1 MKTKLTLEFNDTE
14 EEMRFAK
21 FISYHTEISSA
32 LFHIT
37 HNLRKS
43 TENFIDSKI
52 QEPTNEEVLDFVI
65 GFINEQTEGI
75 PNDILE
81 F

>member
-1 MKTKLTLEFNDTE
+1 MKTKLTLEFNNTE

-52 QEPTNEEVLDFVI
+52 KEPTNEEILDFVI
-65 GFINEQTEGI
+65 GFINDNTEGI

>member
-1 MKTKLTLEFNDTE
+1 MKTKLTIEFEGTE
-14 EEMRFAK
+14 EDTSIAK
-21 FISYHTEISSA
+21 FIQYHSEIRAA

-43 TENFIDSKI
+43 TENFIESKELE
-52 QEPTNEEVLDFVI
+52 QTNDEVLDFVMD
-65 GFINEQTEGI
+65 FINEQTKYI

>member
-1 MKTKLTLEFNDTE
+1 MKTKLTLEFDDTE

-21 FISYHTEISSA
+21 FICYHTEISSA

-52 QEPTNEEVLDFVI
+52 KEPTNEGVLDFVMN
-65 GFINEQTEGI
+65 FINEQTEGI

>member
-1 MKTKLTLEFNDTE
+1 MKSKVILEFEPTE
-14 EEMRFAK
+14 EDKLLSK

-32 LFHIT
+32 LFQIT

-52 QEPTNEEVLDFVI
+52 KEPTNEEVLDFVM
-65 GFINEQTEGI
+65 GFINDNTEGI

>member
-1 MKTKLTLEFNDTE
+1 MKTKIILEFDNTE
-14 EEMRFAK
+14 EDAQLAE
-21 FISYHTEISSA
+21 FIQYHTEIRSA
-32 LFHIT
+32 LFQIT

-43 TENFIDSKI
+43 TENFMDSKI
-52 QEPTNEEVLDFVI
+52 KEPTNEEILDFVI
-65 GFINEQTEGI
+65 GFINDNTEGI

>member
-1 MKTKLTLEFNDTE
+1 MKTKLTLEFDNTE
-14 EEMRFAK
+14 EDTQLAK
-21 FISYHTEISSA
+21 FIQYHAEIRSS
-32 LFHIT
+32 LFQIT

-52 QEPTNEEVLDFVI
+52 KEPTNEEILDFVMN
-65 GFINEQTEGI
+65 FINEQTEEI

>member
-1 MKTKLTLEFNDTE
+1 MKTKLTLEFDNTE
-14 EEMRFAK
+14 EDTQLAK
-21 FISYHTEISSA
+21 FIQYHTEISSA
-32 LFHIT
+32 LFQIT

-52 QEPTNEEVLDFVI
+52 QEPTNEEVLDFVM
-65 GFINEQTEGI
+65 GFINDNTKEI

>member
-1 MKTKLTLEFNDTE
+1 MKTKLTIEFDNTE
-14 EEMRFAK
+14 EDTQLAK
-21 FISYHTEISSA
+21 FIHYHTEISSS
-32 LFHIT
+32 LFQIT

-52 QEPTNEEVLDFVI
+52 QEPTNEEVLDFVMN
-65 GFINEQTEGI
+65 FINEQIEGI

>member
-1 MKTKLTLEFNDTE
+1 MKTKLTIEFEGTE
-14 EEMRFAK
+14 EDTSIAK
-21 FISYHTEISSA
+21 FIQYHSEIRAA

-65 GFINEQTEGI
+65 GFINDNTEGI

>member
-52 QEPTNEEVLDFVI
+52 QEQTNEEVLDFVI
-65 GFINEQTEGI
+65 GFINDNTKGI

>member
-1 MKTKLTLEFNDTE
+1 MKTKLTLEFDNTE
-14 EEMRFAK
+14 EDKRFAK

-32 LFHIT
+32 LFQIA

-43 TENFIDSKI
+43 TENFMDSKI
-52 QEPTNEEVLDFVI
+52 KQPTNEEILDFVI
-65 GFINEQTEGI
+65 GFINDNTEGI
-75 PNDILE
+75 PNDILG

>member
-1 MKTKLTLEFNDTE
+1 MKTKLTFEFDNTE
-14 EEMRFAK
+14 EDAQLIK
-21 FISYHTEISSA
+21 FIQYHTEIRSA
-32 LFHIT
+32 LFQIT

-43 TENFIDSKI
+43 TENFMDSKI
-52 QEPTNEEVLDFVI
+52 KEPTNEEILDFVI
-65 GFINEQTEGI
+65 GFINDNTEGI

>member
-14 EEMRFAK
+14 EDTSIVK
-21 FISYHTEISSA
+21 FIQFHSEISSA
-32 LFHIT
+32 LFQIT

-52 QEPTNEEVLDFVI
+52 QEPTNEEVLDFVMN
-65 GFINEQTEGI
+65 FINEQTEEI

>member
-1 MKTKLTLEFNDTE
+1 MKTKLTLEFEGTE
-14 EEMRFAK
+14 EDTSIAK
-21 FISYHTEISSA
+21 FIKYHSEIRAA

-43 TENFIDSKI
+43 TENFIESKEL
-52 QEPTNEEVLDFVI
+52 EPTNYGVLEFVMD
-65 GFINEQTEGI
+65 FINEQINDI

>member
-1 MKTKLTLEFNDTE
+1 MKTKLTLEFEGTEDDTA
-14 EEMRFAK
+14 FAK
-21 FISYHTEISSA
+21 FIQYHSEIRAA

-43 TENFIDSKI
+43 TENFIESKEL
-52 QEPTNEEVLDFVI
+52 EPTNYGVLEFVI
-65 GFINEQTEGI
+65 DFINEQTKDI

>member
-1 MKTKLTLEFNDTE
+1 MKTKLTLEFDNTE
-14 EEMRFAK
+14 EDTSIAK
-21 FISYHTEISSA
+21 FFQYHSEIRAA

-52 QEPTNEEVLDFVI
+52 QEPTNEEVLDFVMN
-65 GFINEQTEGI
+65 FINEQTEEI

>member
-1 MKTKLTLEFNDTE
+1 MKTKLTLEFDNTE
-14 EEMRFAK
+14 EDKRFAK
-21 FISYHTEISSA
+21 FTSYHTEISSA
-32 LFHIT
+32 LFQIT

-43 TENFIDSKI
+43 TENFIESKEL
-52 QEPTNEEVLDFVI
+52 EPTNYGVLEFVMD
-65 GFINEQTEGI
+65 FINEQTNDI